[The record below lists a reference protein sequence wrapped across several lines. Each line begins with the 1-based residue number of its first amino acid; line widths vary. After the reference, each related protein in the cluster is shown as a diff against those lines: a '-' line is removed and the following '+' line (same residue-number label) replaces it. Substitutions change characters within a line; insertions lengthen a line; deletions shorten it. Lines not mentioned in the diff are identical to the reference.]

1 MTRAQ
6 IGRPQLHQADGLP
19 ATFAPNPQ
27 VQQYEPYIG
36 YIRVSTWRE
45 EKISPELQRT
55 AIEAW
60 ARRTHKRIVGWIED
74 LDMTGRNFKRKIMK
88 GIEAVE
94 RHEANGIAVW
104 KYNRF
109 GRNDLGIAVNLA
121 RLEKIGGQLQ
131 SATEDIDASTAVGK
145 FNRSILFDLAVFE
158 SDRAGEQWKEAHA
171 HRRAMQL
178 PATGRGRF
186 GYIWHPRRIPD
197 PDRLGEWILQEEWY
211 QVHEQHAPYMDTAYE
226 RKVNG
231 SGFNNLVH
239 WYNGEGLR
247 NTRGGLWYVS
257 GLARY
262 MDSGFAAG
270 LLRIHNPKCKCAF
283 GETGRCANNQYVYVP
298 GAHDPIISWDLWEA
312 YQKHRTET
320 KKTPPR
326 ARKATYALTGLTR
339 HNLCRHH
346 LSAAS
351 DSGRHDGKNVRG
363 HYLICGQYKHR
374 GKEAC
379 PQNINARRLD
389 VEAEV
394 FKWLAR
400 EAAPSI
406 DAAPATEQAAVAV
419 IDERAAAARER
430 ARLQAELAKIDKAL
444 DRLVTDYALDP
455 DKYPDDSFARVRD
468 QFTGK
473 KSSITAE
480 LNKLAEVENAPTAE
494 DFQSIVVGLVEEWD
508 TLLVEEKNALLK
520 QVVRRIVVGYADDG
534 KKRNRGIVVEVHPIW
549 KPDPWEPVKGEVLA
563 RRDAPW
569 GDRQPE
575 LKAGHM

>member
-1 MTRAQ
+1 MTHVSPLLKGSPHA
-6 IGRPQLHQADGLP
+6 G
-19 ATFAPNPQ
+19 
-27 VQQYEPYIG
+27 EPFIG

-60 ARRTHKRIVGWIED
+60 ARRTGARIVGWIED
-74 LDMTGRNFKRKIMK
+74 LDMTGRNFKRKIMR

-94 RHEANGIAVW
+94 RRDARGIAVW

-109 GRNDLGIAVNLA
+109 GRNDLGIAINLA

-131 SATEDIDASTAVGK
+131 SATEEIDASTAVGK

-171 HRRAMQL
+171 HRRALQL

-186 GYIWHPRRIPD
+186 GYIWHPRRVPD
-197 PDRLGEWILQEEWY
+197 PENLGEWILQEEWY
-211 QVHEQHAPYMDTAYE
+211 QVHEQHAPYAETAYD

-231 SGFNNLVH
+231 SGFNGLVH

-247 NTRGGLWYVS
+247 TSRGGLWYVS
-257 GLARY
+257 SLARY

-270 LLRIHNPKCKCAF
+270 LLRIHDPACKCAF
-283 GETGRCANNQYVYVP
+283 TENNGCANNRWIFIP
-298 GAHDPIISWDLWEA
+298 GAHEPIISWDLWEA
-312 YQKHRTET
+312 YQKHRQET

-326 ARKATYALTGLTR
+326 ARKATYTLTGLVR
-339 HNLCRHH
+339 HGLCRHH
-346 LSAAS
+346 LSHAS

-363 HYLICGQYKHR
+363 HYLICSQYKHR
-374 GKEAC
+374 SKEAC
-379 PQNINARRLD
+379 PQNINARRVD

-394 FKWLAR
+394 LKWLTK
-400 EAAPSI
+400 EAAPAI

-419 IDERAAAARER
+419 IDERAVAARER
-430 ARLQAELAKIDKAL
+430 ARLQAELSKIDKAI

-455 DKYPDDSFARVRD
+455 DKYPADSFARVRD
-468 QFTGK
+468 QLTGK
-473 KSSITAE
+473 KGSITAE
-480 LNKLAEVENAPTAE
+480 LNKIAEVEAAPTAE
-494 DFQSIVVGLVEEWD
+494 SLRPIVVGLVAEWH
-508 TLLVEEKNALLK
+508 TLLVGEKNALLK
-520 QVVRRIVVGYADDG
+520 QVARRVVVSYADDG
-534 KKRNRGIVVEVHPIW
+534 KKRNRGIIVQVHPTW
-549 KPDPWEPVKGEVLA
+549 EPDPWEPIKGEVLA
-563 RRDAPW
+563 RSDVPQ

-575 LKAGHM
+575 PTAGRT